1 LEVVVRAARISPMVR
16 RISPGSKVR
25 AWAMYLSIGYLMVS
39 WLPHINMHV
48 YNGTDLQGMIYI
60 DYLFHSP
67 SMIAALVLAYCFF
80 SLLWESGEKRISVR

>member
-1 LEVVVRAARISPMVR
+1 M
-16 RISPGSKVR
+16 GD
-25 AWAMYLSIGYLMVS
+25 VS
-39 WLPHINMHV
+39 LDRLPDGLLVATYQH

-80 SLLWESGEKRISVR
+80 SLLWESGEKHISVR